1 MMSAT
6 SMVLDLVEGW
16 EVGSEVDRGDY
27 FCLLVYVPG
36 TSVWYMVK
44 GGGGWWKV
52 GSEVDREDFLY
63 LLVYVPGASVKG

>member
-44 GGGGWWKV
+44 GGGRVVEGWIR
-52 GSEVDREDFLY
+52 GR
-63 LLVYVPGASVKG
+63 

>member
-1 MMSAT
+1 MKICLQFWVIVKMLSAN

-44 GGGGWWKV
+44 GGGRVVEGWIR
-52 GSEVDREDFLY
+52 GR
-63 LLVYVPGASVKG
+63 